1 MVTYKF
7 QPLRHKKTGAAL
19 VGLCLLASCTRT
31 IYVPQVETKTE
42 YRDRVTHDTTI
53 VEKEKVLYEKGD
65 TIYLTITK
73 NVYRVS
79 VQRDTIL
86 VRDSIPV
93 PYEVIKVDEVPRK
106 KTTWEKTMT
115 HLGEACLFAGVFMA
129 ILFAIHRKR

>member
-1 MVTYKF
+1 M
-7 QPLRHKKTGAAL
+7 
-19 VGLCLLASCTRT
+19 
-31 IYVPQVETKTE
+31 PQVETRTE

-86 VRDSIPV
+86 VRDSILV
-93 PYEVIKVDEVPRK
+93 PYEVIKVEEVPRK
-106 KTTWEKTMT
+106 KDG
-115 HLGEACLFAGVFMA
+115 LGKDDDAPRGGLPLCWCLYGDT
-129 ILFAIHRKR
+129 IRLS

>member
-1 MVTYKF
+1 MDTYKF
-7 QPLRHKKTGAAL
+7 QSLRHKKASLTL
-19 VGLCLLASCTRT
+19 VVLLLLSSCTRT
-31 IYVPQVETKTE
+31 IYVPQVETRTE

-53 VEKEKVLYEKGD
+53 VEKEKLLYEKGD

-93 PYEVIKVDEVPRK
+93 PYEVVKVEEVPRK

-129 ILFAIHRKR
+129 ILFAFHRKR